1 MGHGRGIA
9 DLLMSSGEKEGY
21 KKFISIAVFVKV
33 RRQMKGR
40 VIKTEEQA
48 LDKWR
53 VPELYRLGG
62 GNSKE
67 MSKN

>member
-1 MGHGRGIA
+1 
-9 DLLMSSGEKEGY
+9 
-21 KKFISIAVFVKV
+21 
-33 RRQMKGR
+33 MKGR